1 MQHSLEESPELLL
14 QFDGANDSDV
24 ERPGKV
30 EVVTGNEPDEGEKD
44 GGGWVVVGTQRKTRE
59 EPSRMVEVEK
69 KEGRTGRLVRQYPSL
84 LKLHDWK
91 YDILERLEAEIG
103 EEELKEE
110 EKWYE
115 ISGVYIARSA
125 RGCSFK

>member
-1 MQHSLEESPELLL
+1 MQHYALEESPELLL

-30 EVVTGNEPDEGEKD
+30 EVVTRNEPDEVEKD

-69 KEGRTGRLVRQYPSL
+69 NERRTGRIGILYPSL
-84 LKLHDWK
+84 LFRQDEKV
-91 YDILERLEAEIG
+91 DILERLESEIG
-103 EEELKEE
+103 EEALKEKE
-110 EKWYE
+110 NVYN
-115 ISGVYIARSA
+115 ISGIFLARSA
-125 RGCSFK
+125 RV